1 MKEMDNILQ
10 GYVEEIEFL
19 LEDDFVPVVEF
30 LLVDPLSKKSC
41 SSNQNVPSYL
51 LLSIETSTDFSFL
64 YSFLLY
70 SIEY

>member
-30 LLVDPLSKKSC
+30 LLVDPLSK
-41 SSNQNVPSYL
+41 NLVHPIRTYHHIFFFQ
-51 LLSIETSTDFSFL
+51 
-64 YSFLLY
+64 
-70 SIEY
+70 